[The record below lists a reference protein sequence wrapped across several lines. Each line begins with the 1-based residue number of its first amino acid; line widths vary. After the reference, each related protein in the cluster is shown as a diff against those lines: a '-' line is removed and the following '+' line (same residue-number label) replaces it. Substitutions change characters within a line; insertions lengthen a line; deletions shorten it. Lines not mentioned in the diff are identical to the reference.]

1 MSDIGYGD
9 FEFERKFL
17 VRGLPAEVRAEHDPV
32 LIVQSYFLASE
43 GYALRVRV
51 QAPATALD
59 GGAAVDLGPGLDL
72 GAVLERITPQISFCG
87 LTAKGPEVAGTRYE
101 AERELDAG
109 VGVEMIRRGGRP
121 IVKYRH
127 SLWLGTDGW
136 AIDAFLG
143 QNAPLIIAECERG
156 GPVTDLV
163 IPEFCVT
170 EVTDDPR
177 FTNDA
182 LSARPFAQWS
192 AEIERELATRGPRFL
207 NDFGRNQL
215 PGGTPG

>member
-1 MSDIGYGD
+1 MSEISHGD
-9 FEFERKFL
+9 FEFERKFF
-17 VRGLPAEVRAEHDPV
+17 VRDLPAEVRAEHDPV

-59 GGAAVDLGPGLDL
+59 GGEPVRLGPGLDL
-72 GAVLERITPQISFCG
+72 GAVLDRMTPQITFCG

-143 QNAPLIIAECERG
+143 ENSPLIIAECERG

-182 LSARPFAQWS
+182 LSVRPFAQWS
-192 AEIERELATRGPRFL
+192 GDIDRELATRGPRFL
-207 NDFGRNQL
+207 TDFGRNQL
-215 PGGTPG
+215 PGTPG